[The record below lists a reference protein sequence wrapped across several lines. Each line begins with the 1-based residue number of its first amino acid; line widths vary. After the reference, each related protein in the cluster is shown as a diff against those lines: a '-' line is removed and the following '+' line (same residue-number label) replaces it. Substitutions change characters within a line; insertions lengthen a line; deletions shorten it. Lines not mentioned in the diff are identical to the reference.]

1 MVMLFSNMEIYFD
14 ESIFILNLGKVLS
27 VKINWEN
34 SVVFYLYFLFNFSNS
49 KKRNILK
56 LGMLKFMLK
65 K

>member
-1 MVMLFSNMEIYFD
+1 MVMLFSSMETYSD
-14 ESIFILNLGKVLS
+14 ESISVLNLGKVLS

-34 SVVFYLYFLFNFSNS
+34 SVAFHLYFPFNLSNP

-56 LGMLKFMLK
+56 LGMPKFMLK